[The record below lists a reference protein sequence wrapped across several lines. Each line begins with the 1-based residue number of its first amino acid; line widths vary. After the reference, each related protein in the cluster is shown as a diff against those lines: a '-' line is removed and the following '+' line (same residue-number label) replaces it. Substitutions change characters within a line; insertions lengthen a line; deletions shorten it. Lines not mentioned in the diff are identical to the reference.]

1 MERPP
6 QHAGTLPPLYTNAPE
21 KPALRLIPRGW
32 RGGPVGCTMAPAG
45 KAVRK
50 EKAGHMSSSKPSMSI
65 VMPVLNEAHGVV
77 ERLRALAPMRSAGVQ
92 VIVADGG
99 SADGTVAAAQPLC
112 DRLVRAPRGRAAQMN
127 AGAVVACGDVLVFLH
142 ADTILPDGALGLV
155 LDGILRTGRVWGRFD
170 VAIEGRSALLP
181 VVAAMMNVRSRA
193 TGIATGDQA
202 MFVTRAA
209 FERVGGFPDIP
220 LMEDIA
226 LSRALKRLGPPLCLR
241 EKVRTSGRRWDQ
253 NGAVRTIVLMWRL
266 RLAFF
271 LGAKPD
277 DLARRYGYAPR
288 TSGQ

>member
-1 MERPP
+1 V
-6 QHAGTLPPLYTNAPE
+6 LPEDAD
-21 KPALRLIPRGW
+21 RLIMRNLDERGF
-32 RGGPVGCTMAPAG
+32 R
-45 KAVRK
+45 
-50 EKAGHMSSSKPSMSI
+50 
-65 VMPVLNEAHGVV
+65 
-77 ERLRALAPMRSAGVQ
+77 
-92 VIVADGG
+92 
-99 SADGTVAAAQPLC
+99 
-112 DRLVRAPRGRAAQMN
+112 
-127 AGAVVACGDVLVFLH
+127 
-142 ADTILPDGALGLV
+142 
-155 LDGILRTGRVWGRFD
+155 WGRFD
-170 VAIEGRSALLP
+170 VCIRGASRWLP
-181 VVAAMMNVRSRA
+181 MVAACMNLRSRP